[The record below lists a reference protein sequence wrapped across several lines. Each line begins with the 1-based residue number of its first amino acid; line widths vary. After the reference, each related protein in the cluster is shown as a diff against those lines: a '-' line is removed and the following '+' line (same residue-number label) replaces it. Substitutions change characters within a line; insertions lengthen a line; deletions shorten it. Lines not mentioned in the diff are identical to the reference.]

1 MNQAGTNTDPV
12 KEIDRKSFMLG
23 MMTAFGECVA
33 GEAKKCAFS
42 PPFYPEDYDILKTE
56 AERIAGELSLGMW
69 LERNEEIQAENRVMW
84 WVMYK
89 FPEILDEY
97 HSIRAKGFNPAFEFD
112 EFSDL
117 LSYGYAFGEEAEN
130 VSSRIRRKEDTMETV
145 TRILFREGDWP
156 LPAGSRKSKGAS
168 D

>member
-1 MNQAGTNTDPV
+1 MSRSSTSVDLA
-12 KEIDRKSFMLG
+12 KMIDRKSFMLG

-42 PPFYPEDYDILKTE
+42 PPFYPEDYYILKTE
-56 AERIAGELSLGMW
+56 AERIADELNIFVW
-69 LERNEEIQAENRVMW
+69 LEENEEIREENRVMW

-97 HSIRAKGFNPAFEFD
+97 HDIRAKGFNPAYEFD
-112 EFSDL
+112 EFSEL
-117 LSYGYAFGEEAEN
+117 LSYGYAFGENSEN
-130 VSSRIRRKEDTMETV
+130 VSSRLRKKEDTMETV
-145 TRILFREGDWP
+145 TRVLFQPGDWP
-156 LPAGSRKSKGAS
+156 LPPGSRKK

>member
-1 MNQAGTNTDPV
+1 MSRSSTSVDLA
-12 KEIDRKSFMLG
+12 KMIDRKSFMLG

-42 PPFYPEDYDILKTE
+42 PPFYPEDYYILKTE
-56 AERIAGELSLGMW
+56 AERIADELSIFMW
-69 LERNEEIQAENRVMW
+69 LEENEEIREENRVMW

-97 HSIRAKGFNPAFEFD
+97 HDIRAKGFNPAYEFD
-112 EFSDL
+112 EFSEL
-117 LSYGYAFGEEAEN
+117 LSYGYAFGENSEN
-130 VSSRIRRKEDTMETV
+130 VSSRLRKKEDTMETV
-145 TRILFREGDWP
+145 TRVLFQPGDWP
-156 LPAGSRKSKGAS
+156 LPPGSRKK

>member
-1 MNQAGTNTDPV
+1 MSRSSRSVDLA
-12 KEIDRKSFMLG
+12 KMIDRKSFMLG

-42 PPFYPEDYDILKTE
+42 PPFYPEDYYILKTE
-56 AERIAGELSLGMW
+56 AERIADELNIFVW
-69 LERNEEIQAENRVMW
+69 LEENEEIREENRVMW

-97 HSIRAKGFNPAFEFD
+97 QAIRAKGFNPAYEFD
-112 EFSDL
+112 EFSEL
-117 LSYGYAFGEEAEN
+117 LSYGYAFGENSEN
-130 VSSRIRRKEDTMETV
+130 VSSRIRKKEDTMETV
-145 TRILFREGDWP
+145 TRVLFQAGDWP
-156 LPAGSRKSKGAS
+156 LPPDSRKK